1 MFTLPLKVLDIDDFI
16 KVYKKEME
24 IYLHKLRKQKD
35 VCKYLE
41 KENEKLD
48 IEGLRLSEKIKKELN
63 IIEKILEERG
73 LNEKLYEEKDAIIF
87 DNIQK
92 NFKLSTKNNYKM
104 VKKIKKSKNYYDY
117 YDFSNKQ
124 ISLVKK
130 GSKKYFQKKKKLNK
144 LNCHNLFR
152 INKYSILKQFNF
164 VPKIIE
170 VILGKKDITYIF
182 EYIEGKILGEYIKD
196 KSDKDLENL
205 KKKIIEM
212 IKILEKK
219 KIYYEHNNFKNDIII
234 NKNGKIYLTGIHIDK
249 FRNNTISEINNDLE
263 RLFANRNKKKKKTDR
278 YDYFNLQT
286 VIDQMIKKGIIKV

>member
-24 IYLHKLRKQKD
+24 IYLHKLGKQKD

-63 IIEKILEERG
+63 IIEKILQERG
-73 LNEKLYEEKDAIIF
+73 LNKKLQEEKNTIIF

-104 VKKIKKSKNYYDY
+104 VKKIKKKRNDDY
-117 YDFSNKQ
+117 YISFKQ

-130 GSKKYFQKKKKLNK
+130 GSKKYFQKKI
-144 LNCHNLFR
+144 HNFLKVDCSNLSD
-152 INKYSILKQFNF
+152 INKYNILKQFNF
-164 VPKIIE
+164 VPKLIE
-170 VILGKKDITYIF
+170 VILGKKEITYIF
-182 EYIEGKILGEYIKD
+182 EYIEGKTLGEYIKN
-196 KSDKDLENL
+196 KSDKDLESL

-212 IKILEKK
+212 IKILKKK
-219 KIYYEHNNFKNDIII
+219 KIDYEYNNLKNDIII
-234 NKNGKIYLTGIHIDK
+234 TKNGKIYLTGIHVNK
-249 FRNNTISEINNDLE
+249 FRDNSLTRINNNLE

-278 YDYFNLQT
+278 YDYFNLHP
-286 VIDQMIKKGIIKV
+286 VIDQMIKKNIIKV